1 MRKLFGKIHRWI
13 SIPLGIILSVI
24 CFSGATLVF
33 EKEITQWLNPHIYK
47 VSIPEK
53 GTALLTPSEL
63 IACLKT
69 QVADSL
75 RLSALQYGGA
85 ADEPVMVTFQNVS
98 RKSLSVNP
106 YTGEVNGWTPSYP
119 FFQTMRKLHRWLLNP
134 PLQKGTYSAGKVIVG
149 ISTLLMVVILVSGL
163 VIWWPRSRKALCNR
177 LQVSCTKGW
186 RRFWYDS
193 HVALGFYSTL
203 FLLVMALTG
212 LTWSFGWYRSF
223 AYGLFGATPSSS
235 ASPHHHGTP
244 QEAPSTR
251 AKGKNKTN
259 IDYKVWDEAFQKVQ
273 AQYSGY
279 ASLRIEKNKIQV
291 NQSRYLRR
299 TDTVE
304 FNPANGEPTRIIPST
319 ETPRSQKLRSW
330 FYAFHTGSWGGIYT
344 KVLYFLAAFIG
355 GVLPLSG
362 YYLWWKKR
370 RKSTR

>member
-24 CFSGATLVF
+24 CFSGAALVF
-33 EKEITQWLNPHIYK
+33 EKEITQQLNPSIYK
-47 VSIPEK
+47 VEVPE
-53 GTALLTPSEL
+53 GEATLLPPSEL
-63 IACLKT
+63 VARLKT
-69 QVADSL
+69 QIADSL
-75 RLSALQYGGA
+75 RLSILQYGGA
-85 ADEPVMVTFQNVS
+85 ADEPVMVTFQNAG
-98 RKSLSVNP
+98 KKNLSVNP
-106 YTGEVNGWTPSYP
+106 YTGEVNGWTQSYP

-134 PLQKGTYSAGKVIVG
+134 PPQKGASSTGKMIVG

-163 VIWWPRSRKALCNR
+163 IIWWPRTRKALRNR

-223 AYGLFGATPSSS
+223 AYGLFGGSVTSS
-235 ASPHHHGTP
+235 ASSHSHAAP
-244 QEAPSTR
+244 QEAHGTR
-251 AKGKNKTN
+251 TKGKGKTET
-259 IDYKVWDEAFQKVQ
+259 DYSAWDKAFRQVQ
-273 AQYSGY
+273 SRYPDY
-279 ASLRIEKNKIQV
+279 TSLRIEKNKIQV
-291 NQSRYLRR
+291 NQGYNLRR

-304 FNPANGEPTRIIPST
+304 FNPANGELTGIIPSAD
-319 ETPRSQKLRSW
+319 TPRSQKLKGW
-330 FYAFHTGSWGGIYT
+330 FYAFHTGSWGGVYT
-344 KVLYFLAAFIG
+344 KILYFLAAFIG

-370 RKSTR
+370 RKSIR

>member
-47 VSIPEK
+47 VSAPEK
-53 GTALLTPSEL
+53 GAALLTPSEL
-63 IACLKT
+63 VACLKT
-69 QVADSL
+69 QVDDSL

-85 ADEPVMVTFQNVS
+85 AHEPVMVTFQNAG
-98 RKSLSVNP
+98 KKNLSVNP
-106 YTGEVNGWTPSYP
+106 YTGKVNGWTKSYP

-134 PLQKGTYSAGKVIVG
+134 PLQKGTYSTGKVIVG

-163 VIWWPRSRKALCNR
+163 VIWWPRTRKALRNR

-244 QEAPSTR
+244 QEAHSTR
-251 AKGKNKTN
+251 AKGKDKTN
-259 IDYKVWDEAFQKVQ
+259 IDYKVWDKAFQKVQ
-273 AQYSGY
+273 AQYPGY

-304 FNPANGEPTRIIPST
+304 FNPKNGAPTRIITSA

-344 KVLYFLAAFIG
+344 KILYFLATFIG

-370 RKSTR
+370 RKSTK